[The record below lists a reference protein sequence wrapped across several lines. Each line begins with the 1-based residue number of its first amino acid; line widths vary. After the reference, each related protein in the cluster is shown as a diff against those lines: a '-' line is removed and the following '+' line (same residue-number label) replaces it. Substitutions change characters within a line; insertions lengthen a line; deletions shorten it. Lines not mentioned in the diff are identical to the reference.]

1 MDPDLG
7 RTEIGVRAV
16 GDGLQER
23 RPLHAVLGVE
33 VDDVQAPRAAA
44 GGGGIQYRLVRRQ
57 VREPQERRDLVVRQ
71 VRRRRRRPGGRRR
84 RGSRS
89 SCARGRGG
97 GDVVPAVHAAGE
109 RAAKVVREAVG
120 RVAPRVGGG
129 QDLGRRAPGAVDV
142 APVEEA
148 GAREHEPSRRG
159 GSGAGG
165 GVLLL
170 MLRARRGV
178 AVVAGCAEHGGGVRA
193 RWAQERMARAG

>member
-1 MDPDLG
+1 VDPDLG

-23 RPLHAVLGVE
+23 RPLHAVRGVE

-44 GGGGIQYRLVRRQ
+44 SGSIQDRLVRRQ

-129 QDLGRRAPGAVDV
+129 QDLGCHAPGAIDV
-142 APVEEA
+142 ASVEEA

-159 GSGAGG
+159 GPG
-165 GVLLL
+165 
-170 MLRARRGV
+170 
-178 AVVAGCAEHGGGVRA
+178 
-193 RWAQERMARAG
+193 